1 MITIHVALLTTVES
15 VARHFMHG
23 LFNLEVDG
31 RGWHVVV
38 VVTACI
44 LLMNMIRRSMF
55 SSLKLVINIDLV
67 MLVITIKVRMFSVM
81 ELITT

>member
-15 VARHFMHG
+15 VARHLMHG

-31 RGWHVVV
+31 HGWHVVV

-67 MLVITIKVRMFSVM
+67 MLVITIIVRMFSVM
-81 ELITT
+81 V